1 MTYKNAFSMFLLGSA
16 ASQRLFRDI
25 GQVLLRSHI
34 QNLGE
39 WRGIGS

>member
-1 MTYKNAFSMFLLGSA
+1 MTYDIAFSMFLLGSA
-16 ASQRLFRDI
+16 ASRRLFRHI
-25 GQVLLRSHI
+25 GQGLLRSHK